1 MSGGSFILRRLGRE
15 VANLLWPAQCLVCGK
30 ARDELDG
37 GVCITC
43 WGRLLAAPAVER
55 PKTIDRLAVGYS
67 YDDTLRA
74 IIHRFKFEQAPG
86 LARPLAEHFRD
97 RLEQMGFIFLEPI
110 FVPVP
115 AHPAR
120 RRERGYN
127 PSALLAK
134 ELAALLDLP
143 YRPDIAARVK
153 HTAHQ
158 SSLPDG
164 ERKRTLKDVFRVAA
178 PDEKTPE
185 SARLVLVDD
194 VVHTGRTI
202 GQLAKTARKAGWKQ
216 IDAICLCA

>member
-1 MSGGSFILRRLGRE
+1 MNGGSSILRRLGRE
-15 VANLLWPAQCLVCGK
+15 VANLLWPAQCLVCGTS
-30 ARDELDG
+30 AGELDG
-37 GVCITC
+37 GVCGTC
-43 WGRLLAAPAVER
+43 WRRLLPAPAVER
-55 PKTIDRLAVGYS
+55 PKPVDRMAVGFA

-86 LARPLAEHFRD
+86 LARPLAEKFRD
-97 RLEQMGFIFLEPI
+97 RLEQMGFIFLEPVL
-110 FVPVP
+110 VPVP

-143 YRPDIAARVK
+143 CRPDIAARTK

-158 SSLPDG
+158 SSLPDDA
-164 ERKRTLKDVFRVAA
+164 RKRTLKDVFQIKP
-178 PDEKTPE
+178 PDADVSE

-202 GQLAKTARKAGWKQ
+202 GQLARAARKAGWKQ
-216 IDAICLCA
+216 IDAVCLCA